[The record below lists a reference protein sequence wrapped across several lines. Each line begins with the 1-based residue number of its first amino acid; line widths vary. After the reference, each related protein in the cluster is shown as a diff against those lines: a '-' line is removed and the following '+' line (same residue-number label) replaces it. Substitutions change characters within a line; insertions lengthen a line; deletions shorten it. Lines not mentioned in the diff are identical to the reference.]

1 MRCFTWCI
9 AHHSK
14 STEKSSKQLKAEKAF
29 YIFLLFNPDLDV
41 PALARGFGLL
51 HLPSMPELKGKT
63 FADFISEDLDY
74 STIPYL

>member
-14 STEKSSKQLKAEKAF
+14 STEKSSKQLKASF
-29 YIFLLFNPDLDV
+29 SFLLFSPDLDV